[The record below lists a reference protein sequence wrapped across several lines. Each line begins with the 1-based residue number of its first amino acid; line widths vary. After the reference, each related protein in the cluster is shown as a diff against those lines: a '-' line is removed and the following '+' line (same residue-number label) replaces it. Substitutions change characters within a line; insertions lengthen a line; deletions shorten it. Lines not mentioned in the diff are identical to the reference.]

1 MGFIQFSASFTD
13 KSDVITTI
21 YDFKLKNFI
30 MAGYGKNVYISKY
43 DYESFKD
50 NESDFSDEEKKDCI
64 KVVDNSLYVKSMQ
77 KRLGKLIKC
86 FIIVL

>member
-1 MGFIQFSASFTD
+1 MARNGFLFNFSASFTD

-50 NESDFSDEEKKDCI
+50 NESDFSDEDKK
-64 KVVDNSLYVKSMQ
+64 K
-77 KRLGKLIKC
+77 
-86 FIIVL
+86 IVLKSLITLVC